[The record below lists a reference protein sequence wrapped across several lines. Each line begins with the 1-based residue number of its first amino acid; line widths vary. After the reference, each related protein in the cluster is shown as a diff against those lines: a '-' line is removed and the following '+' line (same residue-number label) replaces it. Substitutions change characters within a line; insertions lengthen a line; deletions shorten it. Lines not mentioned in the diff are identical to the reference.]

1 MLGQSQVWASGW
13 DSDDVVGTHRETRWM
28 LAKGTE
34 GLLGVRWKLTI
45 GDRELDRKASGV
57 RYKMTKRLVES
68 SPEVVGKIAGSA
80 LDGTTART

>member
-1 MLGQSQVWASGW
+1 
-13 DSDDVVGTHRETRWM
+13 M

-68 SPEVVGKIAGSA
+68 SPEVVGKIAG
-80 LDGTTART
+80 